1 MQCLSLVTK
10 KNTASGLIHHER
22 LKVDRREK
30 HKQESRLMFLGTRN
44 LFSALVFVSSVLCK
58 DTMEELTLVR
68 TSELTGLGMESG
80 SKRFGGG
87 GGPGGLP

>member
-1 MQCLSLVTK
+1 
-10 KNTASGLIHHER
+10 
-22 LKVDRREK
+22 
-30 HKQESRLMFLGTRN
+30 MFLGTRN